1 MSEELD
7 GKSIVKAYLTRIRNQ
22 WRREAGQT
30 RGQLD
35 LEHEL
40 NKRAD
45 ALTREINK
53 LNAEW
58 PEFLENLKDAEE
70 SRHNLS

>member
-1 MSEELD
+1 MDELD

-22 WRREAGQT
+22 WRREAGNT

-58 PEFLENLKDAEE
+58 PEFLEIVKEHWGA
-70 SRHNLS
+70 

>member
-1 MSEELD
+1 MDGLD
-7 GKSIVKAYLTRIRNQ
+7 GKSIVKAYLTRILIQ

-35 LEHEL
+35 LEHEI

-45 ALTREINK
+45 ALAREIDK

-58 PEFLENLKDAEE
+58 PEFLESLKEDPLE
-70 SRHNLS
+70 